1 VDLLKHKYYDLLYC
15 FHTTKHNYRKA
26 ASVMYEYGL
35 RLGREAPGTKS
46 LKKQADCYCMCLT
59 ALHLAQPRYAWVV
72 VPVELEE
79 IIEKNTKKAQTRK
92 RPHPSEGYQSPLLF
106 YPCFMLFSH
115 PYKTPTL
122 HVFYTAETHQQ
133 VQVEVRTI
141 SDIEKDYSL
150 VRTKLSLLRREP
162 SLTTQICSPFVS
174 PEEVV
179 ARLVQVGLF
188 DKAVDTALSFELPL
202 ESIFEALASRC
213 VHLSSNLMT
222 YRDEVEDETWNWL
235 GVNESI
241 DIPNPI
247 EKSVVDKAWL
257 MLKSYL
263 ETHDPTHDYKLQKC
277 VGRKLLSLGCH
288 LPQWLVQSF
297 KVWRNL

>member
-1 VDLLKHKYYDLLYC
+1 
-15 FHTTKHNYRKA
+15 
-26 ASVMYEYGL
+26 MYEYGL

-92 RPHPSEGYQSPLLF
+92 RPHPSE
-106 YPCFMLFSH
+106 
-115 PYKTPTL
+115 
-122 HVFYTAETHQQ
+122 ETHQQ